1 MRRARRGRQ
10 DYSPQID
17 ERWTLRPLHDQTHE
31 KVNTQQQPDLPNP
44 SPSSSIPLSEPTT
57 SVAIS
62 EFIEKT
68 PKQPKNRRSPKWVS
82 RNQRGRGFRP
92 RFSKAGRE
100 EEEGGKSKDGDIN
113 DLGSSGSFREEKECE
128 EESKSDSIG
137 ERIEGTDSIEGAD
150 YIGGRLE
157 ELRLGAEE
165 PELSEEQLRIND
177 QLQEDEL
184 LVMESICG
192 DNIFILD
199 KQKGLRSFEIHI
211 HAKAPS
217 ELTIFAKLTSSSDL
231 ETQTEN
237 SNEFSYSFKVQYLPP
252 IVLSCL
258 LPKSYPSHLSPYFTI
273 SVQWLDSGKISNLCS
288 MLDSI
293 WKGQPGQEVIYGWVE
308 WLQTSSLSYLG
319 FDKEI
324 VLGPYGLRCNGDRRA
339 ISRSISPDVDIPSLK
354 IYNDEQ
360 RHENFFRNF
369 HECCICF
376 SEFAGS
382 QFVMLPCQHF
392 FCCTC
397 MKTYSDMHVNE
408 GTISKLLCP
417 NAKCGGMV
425 PPSLLKRLL
434 GTEEFERWESL
445 TLQKTLESMSDVAC
459 CPRCETACIE
469 DEDEHAQC
477 SNCFFSFCTLCRE
490 RRHVGIACMTP
501 EMKLAIL
508 QERQNSSQLKDG
520 QKHREREMINEI
532 LSVKEILRDA
542 KQCPSCKMAISRT
555 EGCNKM
561 VCNNC
566 QQYFCY
572 RCNKAIDGYDHF
584 RDGSCELFPQE
595 MIADWEEQMNA
606 RQVVGQIQAQLF
618 ADRAHACPTCGQAN
632 VKVNNNNHIMC
643 WQCQT
648 HYCYLCKKIVKR
660 SSQHYGPKGCKQHT
674 EG

>member
-1 MRRARRGRQ
+1 MVEIVPTPISIRVNSTQHSSDIVPKLPLLSHTPSLSTPLIQHEKARRGRQ
-10 DYSPQID
+10 DYSPQVD
-17 ERWTLRPLHDQTHE
+17 ERGTLRPLHDQTHE
-31 KVNTQQQPDLPNP
+31 KVNIQQQTDLANP

-62 EFIEKT
+62 EFIAKT
-68 PKQPKNRRSPKWVS
+68 PKQPPNRRNPKWVS

-231 ETQTEN
+231 ESQTEN

-339 ISRSISPDVDIPSLK
+339 ISRSITPDVDIPSLK

-376 SEFAGS
+376 SEFAVTLMTFAPTSASRLQAGLGQGLPSRFSRPGIRRAYHGTLPLDS
-382 QFVMLPCQHF
+382 QGALYYDLYLSK
-392 FCCTC
+392 
-397 MKTYSDMHVNE
+397 KTMWARGRDDDDDDGNGASAPFQSELKVRWLLEQLIQKYWYQKDTRISDQ
-408 GTISKLLCP
+408 K
-417 NAKCGGMV
+417 
-425 PPSLLKRLL
+425 SLL
-434 GTEEFERWESL
+434 
-445 TLQKTLESMSDVAC
+445 
-459 CPRCETACIE
+459 IE
-469 DEDEHAQC
+469 PIPWHD
-477 SNCFFSFCTLCRE
+477 
-490 RRHVGIACMTP
+490 
-501 EMKLAIL
+501 
-508 QERQNSSQLKDG
+508 
-520 QKHREREMINEI
+520 
-532 LSVKEILRDA
+532 
-542 KQCPSCKMAISRT
+542 
-555 EGCNKM
+555 
-561 VCNNC
+561 
-566 QQYFCY
+566 
-572 RCNKAIDGYDHF
+572 
-584 RDGSCELFPQE
+584 
-595 MIADWEEQMNA
+595 
-606 RQVVGQIQAQLF
+606 
-618 ADRAHACPTCGQAN
+618 
-632 VKVNNNNHIMC
+632 
-643 WQCQT
+643 
-648 HYCYLCKKIVKR
+648 
-660 SSQHYGPKGCKQHT
+660 
-674 EG
+674 